1 MLLLHGMD
9 EQGLLVGGGQPITVT
24 RDAVDS
30 RWLGSYLIAW
40 PQASGW
46 PAEIGRGDNSPAA
59 ATVLQMATRVELP
72 YQGTQLFDA
81 SFEHWLK
88 GFQMRNG
95 LEPDGIVGRHTLLYL
110 MTASIEEP
118 QLLQT
123 WSN

>member
-1 MLLLHGMD
+1 MAA
-9 EQGLLVGGGQPITVT
+9 
-24 RDAVDS
+24 RVD
-30 RWLGSYLIAW
+30 
-40 PQASGW
+40 
-46 PAEIGRGDNSPAA
+46 
-59 ATVLQMATRVELP
+59 VP
-72 YQGTQLFDA
+72 YQGAQLFDA

-123 WSN
+123 WRN